1 MKYALMIICCALIL
15 SGCAGSDKAS
25 STAQNDAGTGSPE
38 ATVEKFAQALAKND
52 VDAALALYAP
62 EVFKLDG
69 ATEAQA
75 RQIMA
80 EQLRNGEVPVFANG
94 TMKVEN
100 VTRYAQVDYSIGGKT
115 RHLLL
120 KETPEG
126 WLISNSMIAE

>member
-15 SGCAGSDKAS
+15 SGCAGSDKAA
-25 STAQNDAGTGSPE
+25 STAQKDADMGSPE
-38 ATVEKFAQALAKND
+38 STVEKFAQALAKND

-75 RQIMA
+75 KQIMA

-94 TMKVEN
+94 TMKVEK
-100 VTRYAQVDYSIGGKT
+100 VTRYAQVDYTVGGKV
-115 RHLLL
+115 RHLVL

-126 WLISNSMIAE
+126 WRISNSMIAE